1 MAKTSTK
8 RVLAI
13 AAHPDDLEF
22 TSTIML
28 RRLISEGYDVY
39 FLIITN
45 GENGFK
51 LKGYNKAQRIKARK
65 KEQLKAAEM
74 IGVKKV
80 IFWNYRD
87 GFLEYDEDLRKDLVT
102 LIRKIKPE
110 IIFSFDPG
118 NKTFS
123 NLNLF
128 HRDHRVAAESV
139 FDACFAAKNS
149 FIYSKQGKPH
159 RISKLF
165 LYGSDKPNFFI
176 DITED
181 MQYKIDVLGCY
192 KSQLPNFDEFMEY
205 FKENLA
211 KYSPDYE
218 YSEGFRV
225 LDIIQIN

>member
-1 MAKTSTK
+1 MSKSKK

-22 TSTIML
+22 TCTVML
-28 RRLISEGYDVY
+28 KRLIEEGYEVY

-51 LKGYNKAQRIKARK
+51 IKSYSKAQRIKARQ
-65 KEQLKAAEM
+65 KEQLNAAKM

-87 GFLEYDEDLRKDLVT
+87 SFLEYTEGLRKDLVT
-102 LIRKIKPE
+102 TIRKIKPE

-149 FIYSKQGKPH
+149 FIYPKQGKPH

-165 LYGSDKPNFFI
+165 LYGASEPNYFI
-176 DITED
+176 DITD
-181 MQYKIDVLGCY
+181 DLQFKIDVLACY
-192 KSQLPNFDEFMEY
+192 KSQLPNFDEFMEF